1 MRTLCTGPHTPA
13 QAQPTD
19 EEIGGALL
27 PLIVEITIY
36 ILCFKV
42 TGRGVCICIVSH
54 VDVVRKK
61 TQDGVCS
68 RIAHVVSRISSALR

>member
-42 TGRGVCICIVSH
+42 TGRER
-54 VDVVRKK
+54 VRVFAWMLLAKK
-61 TQDGVCS
+61 HKLEFVRGS
-68 RIAHVVSRISSALR
+68 RMS